1 MTAPINNTF
10 YADPQGLAALHRDA
24 KAQDPSALK
33 AAAKQFE
40 SLFTQMLM
48 KSMREATKS
57 TTGDS
62 MFGGS
67 EQTDFYQGMF
77 DDQMAMHLSQGRGL
91 GLADMLVQQLTQSGM
106 KKGDALKLSL
116 EGSGLTGDDAGIP
129 LTPAS
134 KTNAAPTTGANA
146 DTTASN
152 GNGAPVAIATSKE
165 DFIRTMWPY
174 AKQAA
179 DEIGVDPHAL
189 LAQAA
194 LETGWGKSVPCN
206 TAGDCS
212 YNLFGIKAGS
222 QWTGATV
229 SSPTLEFESG
239 VAVRKVERFRSYDS
253 AEQSFKDYAG
263 LIRNNSR
270 YQDAVGTGNDVAAF
284 AAAMQDGGYATDP
297 QYANKLVAVAS
308 QVKGVINER

>member
-10 YADPQGLAALHRDA
+10 YADPQGLAALRSDA

-40 SLFTQMLM
+40 SLFTQMLL

-67 EQTDFYQGMF
+67 DQTEFYQGMF
-77 DDQMAMHLSQGRGL
+77 DDQMAMHLSQGSGL

-106 KKGDALKLSL
+106 TKRAEGLGATGLSQKPL
-116 EGSGLTGDDAGIP
+116 HLTSDV
-129 LTPAS
+129 L
-134 KTNAAPTTGANA
+134 PTTVAPSA
-146 DTTASN
+146 ASP
-152 GNGAPVAIATSKE
+152 GPLPIAASKE
-165 DFIRTMWPY
+165 DFVRTMWPY

-179 DEIGVDPHAL
+179 DEIGVDPNAL

-194 LETGWGKSVPCN
+194 LETGWGKAVPCAAN
-206 TAGDCS
+206 GDCS

-229 SSPTLEFESG
+229 NTPTLEFESG

-253 AEQSFKDYAG
+253 AEQSFRDYAG

-270 YQDAVGTGNDVAAF
+270 YQDAVGTGDDVAAF
-284 AAAMQDGGYATDP
+284 AAALQDGGYATDP
-297 QYANKLVAVAS
+297 QYADKLVAVAS
-308 QVKGVINER
+308 QVKWLTSER

>member
-10 YADPQGLAALHRDA
+10 YADPQGLASLRSDA
-24 KAQDPSALK
+24 KANDPGALK
-33 AAAKQFE
+33 AVAKQFE
-40 SLFTQMLM
+40 SLFTQMLL

-62 MFGGS
+62 MFGS
-67 EQTDFYQGMF
+67 SDQTEFYQGMF
-77 DDQMAMHLSQGRGL
+77 DDQMAMHLSQGGGL
-91 GLADMLVQQLTQSGM
+91 GLADMLVQQLSTSRMQ
-106 KKGDALKLSL
+106 KGDASKLNL
-116 EGSGLTGDDAGIP
+116 NGSGLTGDSPGIP
-129 LTPAS
+129 LTPDS
-134 KTNAAPTTGANA
+134 KTSATP
-146 DTTASN
+146 TTASIQS
-152 GNGAPVAIATSKE
+152 GAPVAIADSKA
-165 DFIRTMWPY
+165 DFVRSMWPH
-174 AKQAA
+174 AVKAA
-179 DEIGVDPHAL
+179 QEIGVDPNAL

-206 TAGDCS
+206 TDGDCS

-229 SSPTLEFESG
+229 NTPTLEFESG

-270 YQDAVGTGNDVAAF
+270 YQEAVGTGDNVAAF
-284 AAAMQDGGYATDP
+284 AAALQDGGYATDP
-297 QYANKLVAVAS
+297 QYADKLVAVAS
-308 QVKGVINER
+308 QVKWLTGER

>member
-10 YADPQGLAALHRDA
+10 YADPQGLAALRSDA

-40 SLFTQMLM
+40 SLFTQMLL

-67 EQTDFYQGMF
+67 EQTEFYQGMF
-77 DDQMAMHLSQGRGL
+77 DDQMAMHLSQGKGL

-106 KKGDALKLSL
+106 RKPGDGLGATGLGQSSEGKTSSL
-116 EGSGLTGDDAGIP
+116 V
-129 LTPAS
+129 
-134 KTNAAPTTGANA
+134 PTTQAPSA
-146 DTTASN
+146 ASP
-152 GNGAPVAIATSKE
+152 GPVPVASSKE
-165 DFIRTMWPY
+165 DFVRTMWPY

-194 LETGWGKSVPCN
+194 LETGWGKAVPC
-206 TAGDCS
+206 TAEGDCS

-229 SSPTLEFESG
+229 NTPTLEFESG

-270 YQDAVGTGNDVAAF
+270 YQDAVGTGDNVAAF
-284 AAAMQDGGYATDP
+284 AAALQDGGYATDP
-297 QYANKLVAVAS
+297 QYASKLVAVTS
-308 QVKGVINER
+308 QIKGLTK